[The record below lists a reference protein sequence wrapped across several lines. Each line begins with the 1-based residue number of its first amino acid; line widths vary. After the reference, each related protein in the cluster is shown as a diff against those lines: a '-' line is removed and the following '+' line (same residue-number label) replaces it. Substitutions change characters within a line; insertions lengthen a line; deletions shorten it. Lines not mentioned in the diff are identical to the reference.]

1 MATQTLP
8 RPSATDAAAPY
19 GQPLMTQ
26 PGLEILE
33 IGGLIGLAAT
43 AWIHVVEFSGKFSEV
58 PYLGV
63 GYILLSIASA
73 ASIVMVLRHRVE
85 GWYLGGATAAATL
98 IGYVL
103 TRTTGLPGSAGDIGN
118 WSEPIGTWSLLF
130 EGLAVALAVIM
141 VSTHFRR
148 SPDALR

>member
-118 WSEPIGTWSLLF
+118 WSEPMAIYAMVAEILVIIAGAVVFFRSL
-130 EGLAVALAVIM
+130 
-141 VSTHFRR
+141 
-148 SPDALR
+148 DN